1 MDQQPYPGPPK
12 LFHVRSL
19 ALFNLL
25 ALVDVVMI
33 GSLLEVIFH
42 EGVDG
47 LVLFVSEVGLFP
59 TLSVGQT
66 KVCAFSTRFY

>member
-12 LFHVRSL
+12 SFHIRTI

-25 ALVDVVMI
+25 ALVDIVMI
-33 GSLLEVIFH
+33 ASMAEIILH

-47 LVLFVSEVGLFP
+47 LVLFLSEVRY
-59 TLSVGQT
+59 
-66 KVCAFSTRFY
+66 TRLVRCYEY

>member
-12 LFHVRSL
+12 LFHIRTL

-25 ALVDVVMI
+25 ALVDIVMAA
-33 GSLLEVIFH
+33 SMAEVILH

-47 LVLFVSEVGLFP
+47 LVLFVSEVSSSFNP
-59 TLSVGQT
+59 FNRYS
-66 KVCAFSTRFY
+66 